1 MGSNQVL
8 KKSVFG
14 GFNKEKVLGYVEQ
27 LQAEILGLKKELAA
41 KNADSSEIAKLNKE
55 NAELKKQLESVKEEN
70 KVLSEENESQL
81 RMNAEYA
88 LRMEEYE
95 ASAKEYQSMLD
106 ECVAHFEEIEKQFSQ
121 LEEAYNKRMLT
132 DGDSSQRERMVSK
145 ATAEIEEINDRLESS
160 FTNFDAAVGDLRSNT
175 SDIMAAF
182 KSFEEMFAKANI
194 EDML

>member
-27 LQAEILGLKKELAA
+27 LQAEILGLK
-41 KNADSSEIAKLNKE
+41 NADSSEIAKLNDE

-106 ECVAHFEEIEKQFSQ
+106 ECAAHFEEIEKQFSQ

>member
-1 MGSNQVL
+1 MGEALL
-8 KKSVFG
+8 KHAIAARPKTSPIHSLEIVSAGTSAVDGMPPSANSVSPLVRVG
-14 GFNKEKVLGYVEQ
+14 
-27 LQAEILGLKKELAA
+27 I
-41 KNADSSEIAKLNKE
+41 DISSYRATSLT
-55 NAELKKQLESVKEEN
+55 
-70 KVLSEENESQL
+70 
-81 RMNAEYA
+81 
-88 LRMEEYE
+88 
-95 ASAKEYQSMLD
+95 QSMLD
-106 ECVAHFEEIEKQFSQ
+106 ECAAHFEEIEKQFSQ

-160 FTNFDAAVGDLRSNT
+160 FTNFDAAVSDLRSNT

>member
-41 KNADSSEIAKLNKE
+41 KNAVSSEIAKLNDE

-106 ECVAHFEEIEKQFSQ
+106 ECAAHFEEIEKQFSQ